1 MSSCATRRAAS
12 TSDGKRPLLSRFRY
26 TLRETFDS
34 FRRNATLT
42 AAAIITA
49 AISLLGVGLTLLSQH
64 AFDNLLARW
73 EGGVEMIVFMRPQAT
88 TDQLALVQS
97 ALESQSQFIESW
109 TYCDTDCSLAEADRV
124 LAGEPGV
131 LELLTAD
138 TITTQFK
145 AVPTEG
151 TDVDLLRQLSSEFA
165 EFPSVFDVK
174 FAEDQIS
181 LITQLQSFFGF
192 RLLLLSGFLL
202 VAAILLIW
210 NTIRTAIFAR
220 RREIEVM
227 KLVGATDWFIRI
239 PFMLEGLL
247 HGLIG
252 GALASVGLWAWNTQ
266 WTSGVRE
273 FPEGSG
279 FASLVVTDGYD
290 KWVML
295 VMLLI
300 GALAGAI
307 GSGIAASRFLDV

>member
-1 MSSCATRRAAS
+1 M
-12 TSDGKRPLLSRFRY
+12 LSRVRY

-42 AAAIITA
+42 VASIITA

-73 EGGVEMIVFMRPQAT
+73 EGGVEMIVFMNPTAT
-88 TDQLALVQS
+88 DDQLTLVNDALGS
-97 ALESQSQFIESW
+97 STQFIE
-109 TYCDTDCSLAEADRV
+109 TFEYCDEICSLEEADRIF
-124 LAGEPGV
+124 AGEPGV
-131 LELLTAD
+131 RDLLTED
-138 TITTQFK
+138 TILTQFK

-151 TDVDLLRQLSSEFA
+151 TDVDLLRQVSDQFA
-165 EFPSVFDVK
+165 ELPGVYDVS

-181 LITQLQSFFGF
+181 LISQLQSFFGF
-192 RLLLLSGFLL
+192 RLLLLSIFLL
-202 VAAILLIW
+202 LAAILLIW

-247 HGLIG
+247 HGIIG
-252 GALASVGLWAWNTQ
+252 GVLASAGLWAWNSQ
-266 WTSGVRE
+266 WTSGVE
-273 FPEGSG
+273 SFPDNSG
-279 FASLVVTDGYD
+279 FSALVVVDGYD
-290 KWVML
+290 QTVML
-295 VMLLI
+295 IMLVI

-307 GSGIAASRFLDV
+307 GSGIAASRFLDI

>member
-1 MSSCATRRAAS
+1 M
-12 TSDGKRPLLSRFRY
+12 LSRIRY
-26 TLRETFDS
+26 TLRETLDS

-42 AAAIITA
+42 VAAIITA

-73 EGGVEMIVFMRPQAT
+73 EGGVEMIVFMRAQAT
-88 TDQLALVQS
+88 PEQLELVRQN
-97 ALESQSQFIESW
+97 LDEQDQFIADFD
-109 TYCDTDCSLAEADRV
+109 YCDEECSLAEAERV

-131 LELLTAD
+131 LELLTENN
-138 TITTQFK
+138 ITTQFK

-151 TDVDLLRQLSSEFA
+151 TDVELLRQLSRAFSEL
-165 EFPSVFDVK
+165 PSVFEVK

-181 LITQLQSFFGF
+181 LISQLQSFFGF

-202 VAAILLIW
+202 LAAILLIW

-252 GALASVGLWAWNTQ
+252 AGLASIGLWVWNTQ
-266 WTSGVRE
+266 WTNGVQD
-273 FPEGSG
+273 FPPNSG
-279 FASLVVTDGYD
+279 FAALVVTDGYELT
-290 KWVML
+290 VMAI
-295 VMLLI
+295 MFLI

-307 GSGIAASRFLDV
+307 GSGIAASKFLDV

>member
-1 MSSCATRRAAS
+1 VI
-12 TSDGKRPLLSRFRY
+12 SRLRY
-26 TLRETFDS
+26 IFRETFDS

-88 TDQLALVQS
+88 ADQLALVES
-97 ALESQSQFIESW
+97 ALDSQSQFIESW
-109 TYCDTDCSLAEADRV
+109 TYCDAECSLDEADRV

-131 LELLTAD
+131 LELLTVD
-138 TITTQFK
+138 TITTQYK

-151 TDVDLLRQLSSEFA
+151 TDVDLLRQLSSEFS

-202 VAAILLIW
+202 FAAVLLIW

-227 KLVGATDWFIRI
+227 KLVGATDWFIRV

-252 GALASVGLWAWNTQ
+252 GALASVGLWAWNSQ
-266 WTSGVRE
+266 WTSGVKE

-279 FASLVVTDGYD
+279 FAALVVTDGYD

-295 VMLLI
+295 IMLVI

>member
-1 MSSCATRRAAS
+1 V
-12 TSDGKRPLLSRFRY
+12 LSRLRY

-34 FRRNATLT
+34 FKRNATLT

-88 TDQLALVQS
+88 EDQLALVS
-97 ALESQSQFIESW
+97 DALASQDQFIESFS
-109 TYCDTDCSLAEADRV
+109 YCDEQCSLEDADRL

-131 LELLTAD
+131 RELLDED

-151 TDVDLLRQLSSEFA
+151 TDVELLRQLSTEFSQ
-165 EFPSVFDVK
+165 FPSVFDVR

-181 LITQLQSFFGF
+181 LIEQLQSFFGF

-202 VAAILLIW
+202 FAAILLIW

-247 HGLIG
+247 HGIIG

-266 WTSGVRE
+266 WTDGVQE

-279 FASLVVTDGYD
+279 FAALVVVDGYD
-290 KWVML
+290 KTVML
-295 VMLLI
+295 IMLAI

-307 GSGIAASRFLDV
+307 GAGIAASRFLDV

>member
-1 MSSCATRRAAS
+1 MW
-12 TSDGKRPLLSRFRY
+12 SRFRY

-42 AAAIITA
+42 VAAIITA

-73 EGGVEMIVFMRPQAT
+73 EGGVEMIVFMNPTAT
-88 TDQLALVQS
+88 DDQQVLVEGALDSQGQFV
-97 ALESQSQFIESW
+97 ESY
-109 TYCDTDCSLAEADRV
+109 TYCDEECSLAEAERV

-131 LELLTAD
+131 LELLTLD
-138 TITTQFK
+138 NIPTQYK

-151 TDVDLLRQLSSEFA
+151 TDVSLLRQLSAEFA
-165 EFPSVFDVK
+165 ELPGVREVK

-202 VAAILLIW
+202 FAAILLIW

-247 HGLIG
+247 HGVIG
-252 GALASVGLWAWNTQ
+252 GGLASVGLWAWNSQ

-279 FASLVVTDGYD
+279 FAALVVTDGYD
-290 KWVML
+290 RQVML
-295 VMLLI
+295 IMLLI